1 MRFVMTLLM
10 AAVCLCAGEA
20 NAEITHPLT
29 RENVDAW
36 LDGLIPRALQ
46 AGDIAGGV
54 VVIVKDGEIL
64 TERGFGYADVAA
76 KVAVDPRTTV
86 FRPGSISKTFT
97 WTAVMQLVEQ
107 GKLDLDAD
115 INRYLDFSIPAYDG
129 QPMTMRNVMTHTSGF
144 EEKIKD
150 IVGSKSAPSLESY
163 VKDWIPR
170 RIFPPGVVPA
180 YSNYASTLAGYVVE
194 RVSGEPFDNYIDSH
208 VLGPLGMTQS
218 TFRQPAPARL
228 QPLLSKGYVRA
239 SEPAQYFEY
248 MGPAPAGS
256 LSATGHDMAKFMIA
270 HLQNGAYGNERILA
284 QETAIQM
291 HAIQP
296 KVYPALH
303 GMALGFYEHSRN
315 GHRVIAHNG
324 GTQFFHSD
332 MHLFLDDGVGVFISL
347 NSPGV
352 DGAASGLHEALF
364 HGFADRYFPAAVE
377 QDSDDTEQA
386 EALNRRTA
394 RTGQAFNRPPN
405 AGPTSV
411 GVDEATAIEHASPEA
426 LNRRTARTG
435 HPFNRPPNAGL
446 TSDGVDQATA
456 IEHARLVAGT
466 WEDSRR
472 ANSSILRILGLLG
485 PLTISANDDGTI
497 SFPVPRLGVQRWREV
512 EPFVFRNVDGPDK
525 IQVLLKDGRPV
536 MLGLDMAPPV
546 AFQPTPAWR
555 SPSWVTP
562 ALLIAIVSLLI
573 SGMSWPIGALLRRKY
588 GVGAPYSGRAAKIY
602 HTSRALSLAAG
613 LLMFATLATLIYMT
627 GGYDRLSSGMDMP
640 LLLLKTAAM
649 IAFVAAAPAAIYDL
663 IVCWPLRRTWF
674 GKLWSI
680 NVAISCVVLLAVA
693 IVFNVANLSSNY

>member
-10 AAVCLCAGEA
+10 AAVCLCAGVA
-20 NAEITHPLT
+20 NAETTHPLT

-76 KVAVDPRTTV
+76 KVPVDARTTV

-107 GKLDLDAD
+107 GKLDLDVD
-115 INRYLDFSIPAYDG
+115 INRYLDFSMPAYDG
-129 QPMTMRNVMTHTSGF
+129 QPMTMRHVMTHTTGF

-150 IVGSKSAPSLESY
+150 IVGSTSAPSLESY

-194 RVSGEPFDNYIDSH
+194 RVSGEPFDDYIDSH

-228 QPLLSKGYVRA
+228 RPLLSKGYVRA

-347 NSPGV
+347 NSPGI

-364 HGFADRYFPAAVE
+364 HGFADRYFPASAE
-377 QDSDDTEQA
+377 Q
-386 EALNRRTA
+386 
-394 RTGQAFNRPPN
+394 
-405 AGPTSV
+405 
-411 GVDEATAIEHASPEA
+411 
-426 LNRRTARTG
+426 
-435 HPFNRPPNAGL
+435 
-446 TSDGVDQATA
+446 TSDGVDRTTA
-456 IEHARLVAGT
+456 VEHARLVAGT

-472 ANSSILRILGLLG
+472 SNSTILRILGLLG

-512 EPFVFRNVDGPDK
+512 EPFVFRNIDGPDK

-546 AFQPTPAWR
+546 AFQPAPAWR

-573 SGMSWPIGALLRRKY
+573 AGMSWPIGALLRRKY
-588 GVGAPYSGRAAKIY
+588 GVGSPYSGRAAKIY
-602 HTSRALSLAAG
+602 HTSRALSLAAS

-627 GGYDRLSSGMDMP
+627 GGYDRLSSGMDTP
-640 LLLLKTAAM
+640 LLLLKVAAM
-649 IAFVAAAPAAIYDL
+649 IAFVAAVPAAIYDL
-663 IVCWPLRRTWF
+663 IVCWPLRRSWF
-674 GKLWSI
+674 SKLWSI
-680 NVAISCVVLLAVA
+680 NVA
-693 IVFNVANLSSNY
+693 